1 MLTHRG
7 IQDFGFRTQEDQL
20 RRINQQIRN
29 ARISGGIIA
38 GISLIIGGIGIMN
51 IMLAS
56 INERIREIGISKAVG
71 ATGLAVFTQVLIES
85 MVIALFGAA
94 LGILASFAFVAL
106 AQEHQPDR
114 QRPGHHPLTMLVAVA
129 FSAAVGIVAGLFP
142 AFKAARLDPIQALS
156 TSSVTEAPEVSEIR
170 NPKPD
175 VKSDERSDVN
185 LGFRISDFRAA
196 APVPPL
202 LFGFHR
208 SPAGSIVNTCAT
220 GTNASWTA
228 CAKGFRSHSVRVTA
242 PAKSALASAPCS
254 TSLTCFVSYA
264 CLAATAASTFA
275 KAAQNGLTGTPPPGS
290 LRSTVVRRGRPW
302 LSDPIGPCNSVS
314 LHDER
319 SAASCSNPC

>member
-1 MLTHRG
+1 M
-7 IQDFGFRTQEDQL
+7 
-20 RRINQQIRN
+20 
-29 ARISGGIIA
+29 
-38 GISLIIGGIGIMN
+38 
-51 IMLAS
+51 
-56 INERIREIGISKAVG
+56 
-71 ATGLAVFTQVLIES
+71 
-85 MVIALFGAA
+85 
-94 LGILASFAFVAL
+94 
-106 AQEHQPDR
+106 
-114 QRPGHHPLTMLVAVA
+114 
-129 FSAAVGIVAGLFP
+129 
-142 AFKAARLDPIQALS
+142 
-156 TSSVTEAPEVSEIR
+156 SEIR

-185 LGFRISDFRAA
+185 LGFRISDFKAR

-208 SPAGSIVNTCAT
+208 SPAGSVVNTCAT

-242 PAKSALASAPCS
+242 PAKSRLASAPCS

-275 KAAQNGLTGTPPPGS
+275 KAAQNGLYGNSSRQVHSARQLCGGED
-290 LRSTVVRRGRPW
+290 LGCR
-302 LSDPIGPCNSVS
+302 DPIGPCNSVS